1 MCIRSY
7 NASVKNHEVI
17 SCLLINNNQE
27 IVRENI
33 MLKIPHIVYFIK
45 SKHTFLTLSPEYT
58 RETSNDSCC

>member
-7 NASVKNHEVI
+7 YASVKNDEVI

-33 MLKIPHIVYFIK
+33 MLKIPHIVYFIEN
-45 SKHTFLTLSPEYT
+45 KHF
-58 RETSNDSCC
+58 